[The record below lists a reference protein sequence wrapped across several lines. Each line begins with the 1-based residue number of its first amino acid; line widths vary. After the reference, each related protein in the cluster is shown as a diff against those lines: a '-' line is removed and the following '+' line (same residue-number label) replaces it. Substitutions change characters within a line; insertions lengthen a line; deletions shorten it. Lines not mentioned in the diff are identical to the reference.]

1 MKKLAII
8 ILCSI
13 ILVACNN
20 PEDNYMSR
28 YEKYIKENIDTSAYF
43 RHNLCYIDDD
53 SIPELCLMSQC
64 DAEGTIILSQH
75 NGKVTQRDCN
85 IYPYYIERSGLI
97 NDGYVHHGHYDNQ
110 IVKLQDGTFTDVLL
124 TQATWS
130 YDHRY
135 FVYSV
140 NNQIIDTLY
149 GDEVNE
155 ESCPIINEVLHQTY
169 YSKGKSRGVMENPED
184 DQWYV
189 YKNLVNGYKVSIWAR
204 FKDECCITI
213 YLEKGE
219 EYHVIEMVASYDS
232 FYPDNFINDTIYIDN
247 PTHPDST
254 WYFDRNTV
262 VTFADVNFDGEDELI
277 LCGFPR
283 PGIDYDTKFLDCE
296 DYTVYKVTNDSLEQ
310 IRNILFDKLS
320 KGVCRNDY
328 IIDTVNESITLIVY
342 GWAYGFYKEIYSFRN
357 GVPYKL
363 DYICIDYDYNDSLR
377 ENPHSKSFHFNLPAD
392 TAKFEYLIDS
402 IYGFR

>member
-1 MKKLAII
+1 MKTTKFLAII
-8 ILCSI
+8 
-13 ILVACNN
+13 A
-20 PEDNYMSR
+20 
-28 YEKYIKENIDTSAYF
+28 
-43 RHNLCYIDDD
+43 
-53 SIPELCLMSQC
+53 LMSLVSC
-64 DAEGTIILSQH
+64 
-75 NGKVTQRDCN
+75 
-85 IYPYYIERSGLI
+85 IEQPPKPVGESNLAKY
-97 NDGYVHHGHYDNQ
+97 NLYNP
-110 IVKLQDGTFTDVLL
+110 
-124 TQATWS
+124 A
-130 YDHRY
+130 
-135 FVYSV
+135 
-140 NNQIIDTLY
+140 DTLT
-149 GDEVNE
+149 
-155 ESCPIINEVLHQTY
+155 CQ
-169 YSKGKSRGVMENPED
+169 K
-184 DQWYV
+184 QWYV
-189 YKNLVNGYKVSIWAR
+189 YNNAVNGYNVSILAR
-204 FKDECCITI
+204 FNYCDYGCLITV
-213 YLEKGE
+213 YLENGANK
-219 EYHVIEMVASYDS
+219 YVVDLNAAYDS
-232 FYPDNFINDTIYIDN
+232 FYPDSFEKDTIYIDN

-254 WYFDRNTV
+254 WFFDRNTV

-342 GWAYGFYKEIYSFRN
+342 GWAYGYHKEIYSFRN
-357 GVPYKL
+357 GEPYKL